1 MTVRRWVI
9 FFGPIISADLRRRR
23 RDVTSVRDGLSR
35 AWSRDAKG
43 MARMSGAIKSPFN
56 YFGEAGALDLVHAGA
71 PTEPADRTVRV
82 LVFFGAAADR

>member
-1 MTVRRWVI
+1 MN
-9 FFGPIISADLRRRR
+9 
-23 RDVTSVRDGLSR
+23 
-35 AWSRDAKG
+35 
-43 MARMSGAIKSPFN
+43 GAIKGPFN